1 MIINF
6 ALLDLFFECLLNVR
20 YEKECEKWQARGL
33 QAKTALD
40 ERNKIIQKAFKDE
53 LHLIIERPKQGMGKW
68 NDSNTEQLSEEAQE
82 SRNKDVRNHWENFK
96 RKCSSLQF
104 KQNVHHFCVGRI
116 EFWVFKLIFGISE
129 PGN

>member
-53 LHLIIERPKQGMGKW
+53 LHLIIERPKQGMGK
-68 NDSNTEQLSEEAQE
+68 
-82 SRNKDVRNHWENFK
+82 
-96 RKCSSLQF
+96 
-104 KQNVHHFCVGRI
+104 
-116 EFWVFKLIFGISE
+116 
-129 PGN
+129 